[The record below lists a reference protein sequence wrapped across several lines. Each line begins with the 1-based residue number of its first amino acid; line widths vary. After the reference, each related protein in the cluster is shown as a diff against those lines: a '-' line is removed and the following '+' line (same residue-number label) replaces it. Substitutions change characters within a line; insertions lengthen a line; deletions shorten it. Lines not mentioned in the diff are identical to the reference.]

1 MIYGGDGLSHA
12 QEGAADDAGKA
23 GKAVFLP
30 FVLPGEEVT
39 ATVVEEKSGFV
50 RANMDELLKPSPT
63 RAKPPCPYFG
73 DCGGC
78 HYQHAGYESQLEFK
92 QTILRETF
100 RRNGKFEWTNEI
112 VTHSGE
118 PWNYRNRTRMKVR
131 TGEAFAIGYHRM
143 ASHELLAVEKCPI
156 SSPAINRVIFHL
168 WQLGREQR
176 VPQGITEIEIF
187 ANHDDSAL
195 LLEVYGSQAG
205 DNLQELVRDLQVRVP
220 EIKGVAFFGAPP
232 SGPGFSQPELRQ
244 TIGDGFLMYQAGEK
258 QFRVS
263 AGSFF
268 QTNRHLVNELVRTV
282 VSDYGGGT
290 ALDLYAGVGLFTNH
304 LAKRFDRVFA
314 IESSP
319 VSAADL
325 QANALKNVTPL
336 RATTEQFLQ
345 KSLNLKPEMVIADPP
360 RAGLGD
366 QAAKL
371 LAALRVRKIVYLSC
385 DPTTLARDLQVL
397 LEFGYKMEEVHL
409 IDLFPQTFHIESMV
423 KLSR

>member
-1 MIYGGDGLSHA
+1 
-12 QEGAADDAGKA
+12 
-23 GKAVFLP
+23 
-30 FVLPGEEVT
+30 
-39 ATVVEEKSGFV
+39 
-50 RANMDELLKPSPT
+50 
-63 RAKPPCPYFG
+63 
-73 DCGGC
+73 
-78 HYQHAGYESQLEFK
+78 
-92 QTILRETF
+92 
-100 RRNGKFEWTNEI
+100 
-112 VTHSGE
+112 
-118 PWNYRNRTRMKVR
+118 
-131 TGEAFAIGYHRM
+131 
-143 ASHELLAVEKCPI
+143 
-156 SSPAINRVIFHL
+156 
-168 WQLGREQR
+168 
-176 VPQGITEIEIF
+176 VPQGITEIEVF

-195 LLEVYGSQAG
+195 LLEVYGPPAG
-205 DNLQELVRDLQVRVP
+205 DNLQEFVRDLQVRVP
-220 EIKGVAFFGAPP
+220 EIKGVAFFGAPS
-232 SGPGFSQPELRQ
+232 SGPSFSQPELRQ

-319 VSAADL
+319 VSAEDL

-360 RAGLGD
+360 RTGLGD